1 MITIIA
7 LYIILGIIAFIV
19 ILLHFSVKVRL
30 EAKTAEKPVIEIKWL
45 FFTIFPRKK
54 KEKKKKDDPPQEDE
68 YKSEFTDEDIEKL
81 IADAEKLDAE
91 EKALTQPTEAVTES
105 PPQEKAEE
113 PTPEKPVTEPE
124 DKKKEKKKKKDEK
137 PAEESSEQSAEDT
150 AAEETEEKKEGAIAK
165 VKRYF
170 AMVKPYIPMA
180 WKYFKKLLKSIRI
193 TKLDIELT
201 SGKEDAYEAAMM
213 YGKLNAALYNVIAL
227 LSRIFTVR
235 VLKNTKVNC
244 RFDEKVFEYDVS
256 TVVMVRP
263 SALIAIVFCIGINF
277 LRIFIREKFRAW
289 RKRRREEKENKKLEK
304 QNKKLEK
311 QKIKETEL

>member
-19 ILLHFSVKVRL
+19 ILLHFSVKVKL
-30 EAKTAEKPVIEIKWL
+30 EAKTGEKPVIEIKWL

-54 KEKKKKDDPPQEDE
+54 KEKKKKDDSPPEEE
-68 YKSEFTDEDIEKL
+68 YKSEFTDEDIERL
-81 IADAEKLDAE
+81 LADAEKLDAE
-91 EKALTQPTEAVTES
+91 EKALAQPTEAVTES
-105 PPQEKAEE
+105 PPQENTEQ
-113 PTPEKPVTEPE
+113 PPQEKQETEPE
-124 DKKKEKKKKKDEK
+124 DKKKKKKEKKKKKDGE
-137 PAEESSEQSAEDT
+137 PSEENTED
-150 AAEETEEKKEGAIAK
+150 APEEKKEGAIAK

-180 WKYFKKLLKSIRI
+180 WKYFKKLLKTIRI

-235 VLKNTKVNC
+235 VLKNTRVNC

-289 RKRRREEKENKKLEK
+289 RKKRREEKENKKLEK